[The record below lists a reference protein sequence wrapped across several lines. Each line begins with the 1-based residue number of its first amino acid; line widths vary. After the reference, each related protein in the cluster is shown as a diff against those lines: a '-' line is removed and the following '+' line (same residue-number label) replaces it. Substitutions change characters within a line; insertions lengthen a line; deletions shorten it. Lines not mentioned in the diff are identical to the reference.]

1 MALPVRRVALAAMR
15 GPESQ
20 MAGKPRSPRLSGG
33 QRMAVKWVRI
43 NETWYNRPALILG
56 VSTPPGTGR
65 GFASERSVSAIL
77 VHSG

>member
-1 MALPVRRVALAAMR
+1 
-15 GPESQ
+15 
-20 MAGKPRSPRLSGG
+20 
-33 QRMAVKWVRI
+33 MAVKWVRI